1 MCSFCAFADKDIF
14 TMPTAV
20 LYRHQDPCTD
30 ILKSSG
36 GIVCTTML
44 HQTLKSNFV
53 QLETA
58 QREKRGVKTRASKMD
73 EAIDEKITKT
83 ERQR

>member
-1 MCSFCAFADKDIF
+1 MPFADKYIF
-14 TMPTAV
+14 TMQTAV
-20 LYRHQDPCTD
+20 LYRHQDPHKD
-30 ILKSSG
+30 ILKGSG

-44 HQTLKSNFV
+44 HQTPKSNFV
-53 QLETA
+53 QLEIA